1 MHPPYGDD
9 EHRYVPYAAA
19 KPTSGAA
26 VASLIFGIFGL
37 FASWCLFGIP
47 SIVAIVLGHV
57 ATSQTRR
64 GLRPGHGMA
73 VAGLILGYV
82 VVPAVIVTVA
92 VIVTQPDAVADWVNA
107 VFSWVDS
114 VLNT

>member
-9 EHRYVPYAAA
+9 EHRYLPRPATA
-19 KPTSGAA
+19 PTSGAA

-37 FASWCLFGIP
+37 FGSWCLFGIP
-47 SIVAIVLGHV
+47 SIIAVILGHV

-73 VAGLILGYV
+73 VAGLILGYAV
-82 VVPAVIVTVA
+82 VIPALVVTVFVFTHPTA
-92 VIVTQPDAVADWVNA
+92 LAEWVNT

-114 VLNT
+114 S